1 MMKSMADDLKAI
13 LFDLDGTLIDVDLKR
28 FVPEYLKLLASTV
41 SHLVRQSKF
50 ISKLLIASEAVNKN
64 DGSKTNEEVFETT
77 FFPSIGYT
85 REEINPLFD
94 KFYEDDFSKLRQYT
108 RQKPAARRV
117 MEYVF
122 KKGYIV
128 VIATTPLLP
137 ETAMRQRLQWA
148 GVADFQYRLITT
160 IENSSS
166 NKPNL
171 SYYQSILDYI
181 DIPAEEC
188 LMVGDEAKDMVAA
201 NLGIKTYLVKSDNT
215 EMTPDIPEPNYQGT
229 LADLEHLL

>member
-1 MMKSMADDLKAI
+1 MKKSSVDDFKAI
-13 LFDLDGTLIDVDLKR
+13 LFDLDGTLINVDLKR

-64 DGSKTNEEVFETT
+64 DGSQTNEDVFENT
-77 FFPSIGYT
+77 FFPLIGYT
-85 REEINPLFD
+85 REEINPI
-94 KFYEDDFSKLRQYT
+94 FSAI
-108 RQKPAARRV
+108 PSRV
-117 MEYVF
+117 MEYIF

-148 GVADFQYRLITT
+148 GVGDFSYRLITN
-160 IENSSS
+160 IENSYS

-181 DIPAEEC
+181 NIPAEQC

-201 NLGIKTYLVKSDNT
+201 NLGIKTYLIQSENT
-215 EMTPDIPEPNYQGT
+215 EMTPDIPEPNYRGT
-229 LADLEHLL
+229 LAELDQLL

>member
-1 MMKSMADDLKAI
+1 MKKSFADDLKAI
-13 LFDLDGTLIDVDLKR
+13 LFDLDGTLINVDLKR

-41 SHLVRQSKF
+41 SHLIRQSKF

-64 DGSKTNEEVFETT
+64 DGSITNEEVFENT
-77 FFPSIGYT
+77 FFPLIGYT

-94 KFYEDDFSKLRQYT
+94 KFYEEDFSKLRQYT
-108 RQKPAARRV
+108 QKKPAARRV

-148 GVADFQYRLITT
+148 GVGDFTYDLITT
-160 IENSSS
+160 IENSNS

-171 SYYQSILDYI
+171 SYYQSILEYI
-181 DIPAEEC
+181 DVPAEKC
-188 LMVGDEAKDMVAA
+188 LMVGDEAKDMIAA
-201 NLGIKTYLVKSDNT
+201 NLGIKTYLIQSDNT
-215 EMTPDIPEPNYQGT
+215 EKTPEIPEPNYRGT

>member
-122 KKGYIV
+122 KKDYVV

-148 GVADFQYRLITT
+148 GVGDFPYRLITT
-160 IENSSS
+160 IENSYS

-171 SYYQSILDYI
+171 SYYQSIIDYI
-181 DIPAEEC
+181 DVPAEKC

-215 EMTPDIPEPNYQGT
+215 EMTPDVPEPNYRGT
-229 LADLEHLL
+229 LADLEQLL

>member
-1 MMKSMADDLKAI
+1 MKKSMTDEFKAI
-13 LFDLDGTLIDVDLKR
+13 LFDLDGTLINVDLKR

-64 DGSKTNEEVFETT
+64 DGSITNEEVFENT

-94 KFYEDDFSKLRQYT
+94 KFYEEDFSKLRQYT
-108 RQKPAARRV
+108 QKKPAARKV

-137 ETAMRQRLQWA
+137 ETAMLQRLQWA
-148 GVADFQYRLITT
+148 GVGDFTYRLITT
-160 IENSSS
+160 IENSNS

-171 SYYQSILDYI
+171 SYYQSILDTI
-181 DIPAEEC
+181 DVPAEKC

-201 NLGIKTYLVKSDNT
+201 NLGIKTYLVQSDNT
-215 EMTPDIPEPNYQGT
+215 EMTPEIPEPNYQGT

>member
-1 MMKSMADDLKAI
+1 MKKSFADDLKAI
-13 LFDLDGTLIDVDLKR
+13 LFDLDGTLINVDLKR

-41 SHLVRQSKF
+41 SHLVRQNKF

-64 DGSKTNEEVFETT
+64 DGSKTNEEVFEST
-77 FFPSIGYT
+77 FFPLIGYS

-94 KFYEDDFSKLRQYT
+94 KFYEEDFVKLRQYT

-117 MEYVF
+117 MEYIF
-122 KKGYIV
+122 KKDYIV

-148 GVADFQYRLITT
+148 GVGDFPYRLITT
-160 IENSSS
+160 IENSYS

-171 SYYQSILDYI
+171 SYYQSILEYI
-181 DIPAEEC
+181 DVPAEKC

-201 NLGIKTYLVKSDNT
+201 NLGIKTYLVQSDNT

-229 LADLEHLL
+229 LSDLEHLL

>member
-1 MMKSMADDLKAI
+1 MKKSFADDLKAI
-13 LFDLDGTLIDVDLKR
+13 LFDLDGTLINVDLKR

-41 SHLVRQSKF
+41 SHLIRQSKF

-64 DGSKTNEEVFETT
+64 DGSITNEEVFENT
-77 FFPSIGYT
+77 FFPLIGYT

-94 KFYEDDFSKLRQYT
+94 KFYEEDFSKLRQYT

-122 KKGYIV
+122 EKGYIV

-148 GVADFQYRLITT
+148 GVADFQYHLITS
-160 IENSSS
+160 IENSYS

-171 SYYQSILDYI
+171 SYYQSICDYI

-229 LADLEHLL
+229 LADLVDLL

>member
-1 MMKSMADDLKAI
+1 MKKSFADDLKAI
-13 LFDLDGTLIDVDLKR
+13 LFDLDGTLINVDLKR

-41 SHLVRQSKF
+41 SHLIRQSKF

-64 DGSKTNEEVFETT
+64 DGSITNEEVFENT
-77 FFPSIGYT
+77 FFPLIGYT

-94 KFYEDDFSKLRQYT
+94 KFYEEDFSKLRQYT

-122 KKGYIV
+122 EKGYIV

-148 GVADFQYRLITT
+148 GVADFQYHLITS
-160 IENSSS
+160 IENSYS

-171 SYYQSILDYI
+171 SYYQSILEYI
-181 DIPAEEC
+181 DVPAEKC

-215 EMTPDIPEPNYQGT
+215 EMTPDIPEPNYRGT
-229 LADLEHLL
+229 LADLVDLL

>member
-1 MMKSMADDLKAI
+1 MKESLANDFKAI
-13 LFDLDGTLIDVDLKR
+13 LFDLDGTLINVDLKR

-50 ISKLLIASEAVNKN
+50 ISKLLIASEAVNNN
-64 DGSKTNEEVFETT
+64 DGRQTNEEVFEKT

-85 REEINPLFD
+85 REEINPYLD
-94 KFYEDDFSKLRQYT
+94 KFYEEDFSKLRQYT

-117 MEYVF
+117 MEHVF

-148 GVADFQYRLITT
+148 GVGDFSYRLITN
-160 IENSSS
+160 IENSYS

-171 SYYQSILDYI
+171 SYYKSILENI
-181 DIPAEEC
+181 EVPAEKC
-188 LMVGDEAKDMVAA
+188 LMVGDESKDMVAA
-201 NLGIKTYLVKSDNT
+201 NLGIKTYLIQSDNT
-215 EMTPDIPEPNYQGT
+215 EMTPDIPEPNYRGT
-229 LADLEHLL
+229 LAELEQLL

>member
-181 DIPAEEC
+181 DIPSEEC

-215 EMTPDIPEPNYQGT
+215 EMTPDIPEPNYRGT
-229 LADLEHLL
+229 LADLEQLL

>member
-1 MMKSMADDLKAI
+1 MKKSSVDDFKAI
-13 LFDLDGTLIDVDLKR
+13 LFDLDGTLINVDLKR

-64 DGSKTNEEVFETT
+64 DGSQTNEDVFENT
-77 FFPSIGYT
+77 FFPLIGYT
-85 REEINPLFD
+85 REEINPFFD

-108 RQKPAARRV
+108 SKKPAARRV
-117 MEYVF
+117 MEYIF

-148 GVADFQYRLITT
+148 GVGDFSYRLITN
-160 IENSSS
+160 IENSYS

-181 DIPAEEC
+181 NIPAEQC

-201 NLGIKTYLVKSDNT
+201 NLGIKTYLIQSENT
-215 EMTPDIPEPNYQGT
+215 EMTPDIPEPNYRGT
-229 LADLEHLL
+229 LAELDQLL

>member
-1 MMKSMADDLKAI
+1 MNKSIANDFKAI
-13 LFDLDGTLIDVDLKR
+13 LFDLDGTLINVDLKR

-108 RQKPAARRV
+108 RQKPAARSV

-122 KKGYIV
+122 KKDYVV

-148 GVADFQYRLITT
+148 GVGDFPYRLITT
-160 IENSSS
+160 IENSYS

-171 SYYQSILDYI
+171 SYYQSIIDYI
-181 DIPAEEC
+181 DVPAEEC

-215 EMTPDIPEPNYQGT
+215 EMTPDVPEPNYRGT
-229 LADLEHLL
+229 LADLVDLL